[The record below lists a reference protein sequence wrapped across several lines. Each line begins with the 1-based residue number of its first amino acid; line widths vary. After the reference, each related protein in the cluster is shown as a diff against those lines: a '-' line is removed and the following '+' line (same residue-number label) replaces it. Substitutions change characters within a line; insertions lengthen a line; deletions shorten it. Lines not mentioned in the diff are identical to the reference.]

1 MFFVLSKLFYFLVM
15 PLTVIVGLWAASLF
29 LKNQRYK
36 KVTGV
41 MGLVLCLFFTNEF
54 IANEVMLW
62 WEIDAVAY
70 NTIRPHKLGIV
81 LTGATMS
88 FVQPADRIYFGKGA
102 DRVTHTVDLYKRGLI
117 KKILISGGSGMVIYD
132 EEPEANK
139 FQRAMLMMGVAQ
151 EDIWIE
157 NATRNTHES
166 AQEVKRMLDSL
177 QIQDRDCFLITS
189 AFHMRRSQACYI
201 KVGLHMDS
209 FSTDFYTHP
218 RKYTLASFVVPSLDA
233 LINWHKLFK
242 EWVGLLAYKAMGYA

>member
-15 PLTVIVGLWAASLF
+15 PLTIIVGLWIVSFF
-29 LKNQRYK
+29 LKNQRWK
-36 KVTGV
+36 KMAGV
-41 MGLVLCLFFTNEF
+41 SGLVLCLFFTNEF
-54 IANEVMLW
+54 IANEIMLW

-70 NTIRPHKLGIV
+70 DTIKPHKLGIV

-88 FVQPADRIYFGKGA
+88 FVQPADRVYFGKGA

-117 KKILISGGSGMVIYD
+117 NKILISGGSGMVLYE

-139 FQRAMLMMGVAQ
+139 FQRAMIMMGVPK

-157 NATRNTHES
+157 NATRNTQES
-166 AQEVKRMLDSL
+166 ARAVKHMLDSL
-177 QIQDRDCFLITS
+177 QIQDKDCFLITS
-189 AFHMRRSQACYI
+189 AFHMRRSQACYV
-201 KVGLHMDS
+201 KAGLHVDS

-218 RKYTLASFVVPSLDA
+218 RKYTVASFIIPSLDA
-233 LINWHKLFK
+233 LILWHKLTK